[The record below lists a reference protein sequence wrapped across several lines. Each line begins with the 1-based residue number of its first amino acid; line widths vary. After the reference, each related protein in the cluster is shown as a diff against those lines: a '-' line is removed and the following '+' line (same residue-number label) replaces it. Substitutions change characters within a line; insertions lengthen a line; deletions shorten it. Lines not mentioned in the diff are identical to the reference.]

1 MALDTLRSREHNVA
15 LLERYGTLL
24 TEHQRDVLELH
35 LGSDWS
41 LAEIATR
48 QRVSRSA
55 VHDLIR
61 RSVQLLE
68 DSERRLGLL
77 ADSLEV
83 ISRMLG
89 PGHATFVGEHASAS
103 DAINLPKGLQTPRVP
118 IMVGGNGPEVTWR
131 LAARYADELNLD
143 NVGPE
148 DVPAMLPVIRSRCEE
163 VGRDPASLR
172 VSCLTQRR
180 RADTPGA
187 ARREQLASYRESGL
201 DRVMLM
207 LRSSVDH
214 DDALEMLAEDALA
227 AGAELAGSARLGCR
241 G

>member
-24 TEHQRDVLELH
+24 TEHQREVLELH

-77 ADSLEV
+77 AE
-83 ISRMLG
+83 
-89 PGHATFVGEHASAS
+89 
-103 DAINLPKGLQTPRVP
+103 
-118 IMVGGNGPEVTWR
+118 
-131 LAARYADELNLD
+131 AD
-143 NVGPE
+143 
-148 DVPAMLPVIRSRCEE
+148 RQ
-163 VGRDPASLR
+163 RDE
-172 VSCLTQRR
+172 RR
-180 RADTPGA
+180 
-187 ARREQLASYRESGL
+187 
-201 DRVMLM
+201 
-207 LRSSVDH
+207 
-214 DDALEMLAEDALA
+214 ALA
-227 AGAELAGSARLGCR
+227 AELAELRRRITKLEARFSDV
-241 G
+241 